1 MGCESW
7 TNNWLGGSLL
17 HKNQWEFWRDIPL
30 HSPYIGRIY
39 GRYLQFR
46 FLKFPLKKW
55 QKNKGS
61 TKVPQGSSPIS
72 AAQTDLKNRSPGSPG
87 FPGRH
92 RPTLRF
98 RSSTSCWKEAM
109 LNSTSKARSN
119 LGTGPVVRLETS
131 SGPAPL
137 GNVFNRLERRVS
149 HRIHVCYIWIYLVTF
164 TINIPPMLVYIY
176 MYIPYVDPMGMA
188 ISSPYVRIHP
198 NQSHV

>member
-87 FPGRH
+87 VPGIPRAPPSH
-92 RPTLRF
+92 LAF
-98 RSSTSCWKEAM
+98 QVVDVLLKGSHAELNQQSSQQP
-109 LNSTSKARSN
+109 
-119 LGTGPVVRLETS
+119 GDGS
-131 SGPAPL
+131 SGPVGNLQWSSTL
-137 GNVFNRLERRVS
+137 GKCVQPVGKKG
-149 HRIHVCYIWIYLVTF
+149 
-164 TINIPPMLVYIY
+164 IP
-176 MYIPYVDPMGMA
+176 
-188 ISSPYVRIHP
+188 
-198 NQSHV
+198 